1 MKLLKKKQGDPM
13 KRHNCNEYVEYEDLA
28 TIPLPPARDKFVP
41 MAHQDLYDRTVRN
54 LSMLNYEP
62 VEPKFLVD
70 HTKQKFVATFG
81 IKRNQHALDSRL
93 QQDFANDDYQFEV
106 GVINSNDGSMSA
118 KIFTGTRVFVCANGQ
133 WSGEVQLS
141 RKHTRNAV
149 NDINRALRDFVF
161 DLEDTRRNT
170 FADFDRLK
178 EYDFSSKS
186 EVHDFVV
193 ESCNQKILPWQHAPK
208 VLEHWNNPEHHEFKD
223 RNGYCLFNAY
233 TSHWRDANQFSLSD
247 KTRKLRKFINDF
259 KEHETIDTGFN
270 TEERRTSQYSDRG
283 ISAYEPRDYTSF

>member
-1 MKLLKKKQGDPM
+1 M

-28 TIPLPPARDKFVP
+28 TIPLPPARDRFVP

-62 VEPKFLVD
+62 VKPQFLVD

-81 IKRNQHALDSRL
+81 IKRNEYAHDSL
-93 QQDFANDDYQFEV
+93 PQDFANDDYQFEV

-141 RKHTRNAV
+141 RKHTRNAGF
-149 NDINRALRDFVF
+149 DINRALRDFVF
-161 DLEDTRRNT
+161 ELEDTRRET
-170 FADFDRLK
+170 FASFDQLK

-233 TSHWRDANQFSLSD
+233 TSHWRDTNQFSLSD
-247 KTRKLRKFINDF
+247 KTRRLRTFIDDF
-259 KEHETIDTGFN
+259 KTPEYTGSDSGRHEEVRAIQV
-270 TEERRTSQYSDRG
+270 RTSDF
-283 ISAYEPRDYTSF
+283 AY

>member
-28 TIPLPPARDKFVP
+28 TITLPPARDKFVP

-118 KIFTGTRVFVCANGQ
+118 KIFTGTRVFVNGQ

-193 ESCNQKILPWQHAPK
+193 ESCNQNILPWQHAPK

>member
-1 MKLLKKKQGDPM
+1 M

-28 TIPLPPARDKFVP
+28 TIPLPEARDRFVP

-62 VEPKFLVD
+62 VKPQFLVD

-81 IKRNQHALDSRL
+81 IKRNQHAHDSL
-93 QQDFANDDYQFEV
+93 PQDFANNDYQFEV
-106 GVINSNDGSMSA
+106 GIINSNDGSMSA
-118 KIFTGTRVFVCANGQ
+118 KIFTGTRVFVCSNGQ

-141 RKHTRNAV
+141 RKHTRNAAD
-149 NDINRALRDFVF
+149 DINRALRDFVF
-161 DLEDTRRNT
+161 DLEDTRRET
-170 FADFDRLK
+170 FASFDKLK

-186 EVHDFVV
+186 EVHDFIV
-193 ESCNQKILPWQHAPK
+193 ETCKKKILPWQHAPK

-247 KTRKLRKFINDF
+247 KTTRLRNYIDEF
-259 KEHETIDTGFN
+259 KNPEDTGSN
-270 TEERRTSQYSDRG
+270 IRRYEEIRSVQVGTSDF
-283 ISAYEPRDYTSF
+283 AF

>member
-1 MKLLKKKQGDPM
+1 MLTKKSKTKQGDRM

-28 TIPLPPARDKFVP
+28 TIPLPPARDRFVP

-62 VEPKFLVD
+62 VKPQFLVD

-81 IKRNQHALDSRL
+81 IKRNEYAHDSL
-93 QQDFANDDYQFEV
+93 PQDFANDDYQFEV
-106 GVINSNDGSMSA
+106 GVINSNDGTMSA

-141 RKHTRNAV
+141 RKHTRNAAD
-149 NDINRALRDFVF
+149 DINRALRDFVF
-161 DLEDTRRNT
+161 DLEDTRRET
-170 FADFDRLK
+170 FASFDQLK

-233 TSHWRDANQFSLSD
+233 TSHWRDTNQFSLSD
-247 KTRKLRKFINDF
+247 KTRRLRTFIDDF
-259 KEHETIDTGFN
+259 KTPEYTGSDSGRHEEVRAIQV
-270 TEERRTSQYSDRG
+270 RTSDF
-283 ISAYEPRDYTSF
+283 AY

>member
-1 MKLLKKKQGDPM
+1 M

-28 TIPLPPARDKFVP
+28 TIPLPPARDRFVP
-41 MAHQDLYDRTVRN
+41 MAHQDLYDRAVRN

-62 VEPKFLVD
+62 VKPQFLVD

-81 IKRNQHALDSRL
+81 IKRNQHAHDSL
-93 QQDFANDDYQFEV
+93 PQDFSNDDYQFEV
-106 GVINSNDGSMSA
+106 GLINSNDGSMSA

-141 RKHTRNAV
+141 RKHTRNASF
-149 NDINRALRDFVF
+149 DINRALRDFVF
-161 DLEDTRRNT
+161 ELEDTRRET

-193 ESCNQKILPWQHAPK
+193 ETCKRNILPWQHAPK
-208 VLEHWNNPEHHEFKD
+208 VLDHWDSPEHDEFKD
-223 RNGYCLFNAY
+223 RNGYSLFNAY
-233 TSHWRDANQFSLSD
+233 TSHWRGANQFSLSD
-247 KTRKLRKFINDF
+247 KTRRLRTNINDF
-259 KEHETIDTGFN
+259 KQPQHAGST
-270 TEERRTSQYSDRG
+270 
-283 ISAYEPRDYTSF
+283 EPRPEELRMSPFDVGTGTF

>member
-1 MKLLKKKQGDPM
+1 M

-28 TIPLPPARDKFVP
+28 TIPLPPARDRFVP
-41 MAHQDLYDRTVRN
+41 MAHQDLYDRAVRN

-62 VEPKFLVD
+62 VKPQFLVD

-81 IKRNQHALDSRL
+81 IKRNQHAHDSL
-93 QQDFANDDYQFEV
+93 PQDFSNDDYQFEV
-106 GVINSNDGSMSA
+106 GLINSNDGSMSA

-141 RKHTRNAV
+141 RKHTRNASF
-149 NDINRALRDFVF
+149 DINRALRDFVF
-161 DLEDTRRNT
+161 ELEDTRRET

-193 ESCNQKILPWQHAPK
+193 ETCKRNILPWQHAPK
-208 VLEHWNNPEHHEFKD
+208 VLDHWDSPEHDEFKD
-223 RNGYCLFNAY
+223 RNGYSLFNAY
-233 TSHWRDANQFSLSD
+233 TSHWRGANQFSLSD
-247 KTRKLRKFINDF
+247 KTRRLRTNINDF
-259 KEHETIDTGFN
+259 KQPQHAGPT
-270 TEERRTSQYSDRG
+270 
-283 ISAYEPRDYTSF
+283 EPRPEELRMSPFDVGTGTF